1 MYALIITV
9 IELTSSIDKSG
20 RLAVCQNETIVYRCQ
35 SINAA
40 LVWIVD
46 VQGEW
51 PIAFAAN
58 DTKRFV
64 EDPQGE
70 RRFFAYLQNE
80 MDNYLLSYLAVPYFP
95 DWNKKMVVQCNDGL
109 GSSKNLSYI
118 IAGKEE
124 K

>member
-1 MYALIITV
+1 MHALIITV

-35 SINAA
+35 SINAT

-58 DTKRFV
+58 DTNRFV
-64 EDPQGE
+64 EDPQGK

-95 DWNKKMVVQCNDGL
+95 DWNKKN
-109 GSSKNLSYI
+109 GSPM
-118 IAGKEE
+118 
-124 K
+124 